1 MNNKTK
7 TIFFSGLVTFAMAFS
22 LFAFLGLKKTETLY
36 SGASNEKSVTDV
48 TSTSITL
55 SNNYSLSAKSEGL
68 TDGSLFSLSEN
79 GYIRNTEPI
88 RGITSITV
96 TYSSS
101 SKAKIVPCYY
111 DYESDAVVPTTE
123 DWPEASTTANFASSP
138 IDYFE
143 LYNANNDAITITS
156 IVIGYSCST
165 SLYTFNAS
173 FIPDWN
179 GHEALEHADIY
190 IAGTPELI
198 SDGTSGGGW
207 NYKKMT
213 YNAGTYSYTAPNYLP
228 TGIYQYSF
236 YAIKNGNAFSWS
248 NQTTDGSVTIELDSN
263 ISDTHSYEWEREP
276 GSAVT
281 YTLNIEFYE
290 TDSGAWATWRGFN
303 YSTSNSGISSG
314 NWGADLTWV
323 SKTDGVNKYTVS
335 GFEVESASSTI
346 YVAIKCGV
354 TNDSNTQDPTYIG
367 LSTTNAF
374 AISYAG
380 GATTATLTVNM
391 TLSTVSTAYAATS
404 YNIETSGGVVVSG
417 MSHDNVSMDIYDLD
431 ESNKTITNGRKLIS
445 PTFESGTDTFTASF
459 SGNNIRIDTIDGNQY
474 ITALK
479 AGTAT
484 TVTLTA
490 DSDPTVNCQF
500 TVTVPSS
507 SYTATSTRDS
517 KWAADEGWFTAPS
530 VSQINNM
537 DEDFYNG
544 VDISS
549 CKALYQ
555 NGTNFYNASGV
566 EESLFYILKN
576 AGINWVRLKLWV
588 DPYTNSGT
596 SYGGGESDL
605 NNTLWMAYEAKAAGL
620 KLLLDFH
627 YSDYWTHPGQQIIPK
642 AWASAN
648 SASALAT
655 YIKSYTKNTL
665 NTFYS
670 NGCLPDMVQ
679 LGNEISSGNFL
690 KLPGADSETFTYYK
704 PSYLTK
710 ASNFSYKGDAGS
722 NNMKTYLTAGV
733 EAVNEINT
741 SLGKDIKTV
750 IHWAKG
756 STISA
761 DVINN
766 FFNSI
771 SSVNYDYAGIS
782 FYPYYCFDSL
792 SGAQTIL
799 NGLNIGKP
807 WFIAEISYPFSNGS
821 WVYEEVQG
829 APTYNVTDGLIGTGS
844 SDITNIFNVY
854 SPNPTGQANLIHDI
868 TAATINAGGLGIFY
882 WEPAWVPNAWVGW
895 AASGSSCSWSNQGFF
910 SYDGKAIGNLQVFA
924 QMSPHI

>member
-1 MNNKTK
+1 
-7 TIFFSGLVTFAMAFS
+7 MAFS
-22 LFAFLGLKKTETLY
+22 IFSFLGLKKADTLY
-36 SGASNEKSVTDV
+36 AGASNEKSVTDV
-48 TSTSITL
+48 TDTSITL

-68 TDGSLFSLSEN
+68 TKGSLFSLSEN
-79 GYIRNTEPI
+79 GYIKNTEPI

-96 TYSSS
+96 ESSNS
-101 SKAKIVPCYY
+101 SKLRIIPCYY
-111 DYESDAVVPTTE
+111 DYNTNSE
-123 DWPEASTTANFASSP
+123 DKIVETKEAWPAASSTVSFASSP
-138 IDYFE
+138 IDYFKLFNE
-143 LYNANNDAITITS
+143 SNGSITVTAIAIS
-156 IVIGYSCST
+156 YSCST
-165 SLYTFNAS
+165 SSYTFNVS
-173 FIPDWN
+173 FTPDWN
-179 GHEALEHADIY
+179 GNTAPENSRADIY
-190 IAGTPELI
+190 IVGTSQLI

-236 YAIKNGNAFSWS
+236 YAVKKGNAFSWT
-248 NQTTDGSVTIELDSN
+248 NQTNDGNITLQLESNVTDS
-263 ISDTHSYEWEREP
+263 HSYEWAREP
-276 GSAVT
+276 GSATT
-281 YTLNIEFYE
+281 YTLNIVYNE
-290 TDSGAWATWRGFN
+290 TKAGAESNWRGFI
-303 YSTSNSGISSG
+303 YSTSSDAIDAGQWGDNLVQSDTNKYVFNNFEFESTSS
-314 NWGADLTWV
+314 TVYV
-323 SKTDGVNKYTVS
+323 SIKFGVTDGVSTNYDTFI
-335 GFEVESASSTI
+335 GATSST
-346 YVAIKCGV
+346 
-354 TNDSNTQDPTYIG
+354 
-367 LSTTNAF
+367 AF

-380 GATTATLTVNM
+380 GATSATLTVNM
-391 TLSTVSTAYAATS
+391 TLTAVSAAYAATS

-417 MSHDNVSMDIYDLD
+417 MSHDNVSMGIYDLN
-431 ESNKTITNGRKLIS
+431 ESNKTITNGRTPIS
-445 PTFESGTDTFTASF
+445 PSFESGTDTFTATTEDT
-459 SGNNIRIDTIDGNQY
+459 NNIRIDTIDGNHY

-479 AGTAT
+479 AGTVT

-490 DSDPTVNCQF
+490 DSNPSVNCQF

-507 SYTATSTRDS
+507 TYLATEKRDGM
-517 KWAADEGWFTAPS
+517 WAASEGWFNNPS
-530 VSQINNM
+530 VSEIAGMGAN
-537 DEDFYNG
+537 FFNG

-690 KLPGADSETFTYYK
+690 KLPGADSETFTYYE

-741 SLGKDIKTV
+741 SLGSDIKTV
-750 IHWAKG
+750 VHWAKG

-761 DVINN
+761 AVINS

-771 SSVNYDYAGIS
+771 SSVDYDYAGIS
-782 FYPYYCFDSL
+782 FYPYYCFDNL

-807 WFIAEISYPFSNGS
+807 WFIAEISYPFSDSKKGGS
-821 WVYEEVQG
+821 YVYEEVPG
-829 APTYNVTDGLIGTGS
+829 APTYNVTGGMIGTES
-844 SDITNIFNVY
+844 SDITSIFSNY
-854 SPNPTGQANLIHDI
+854 SPTPSGQANLIHDI
-868 TAATINAGGLGIFY
+868 TDATINAGGLGIFY

-895 AASGSSCSWSNQGFF
+895 AHSGSPCTWSNQGFF